1 MQLHRVSKQE
11 ILCTLFVLCVDWLSG
26 HFDECSE
33 GRVAATVRAFLE
45 NDRFS
50 LPLFACVSVCQAVT
64 LTFFGGFHFWLV
76 FNDKTTIEANQVWR
90 NLLRGSLFSRKKR
103 SYYLNWCKVMDT
115 NPWIVLLV
123 CPVYAQ
129 WFLPFHSSDF
139 TFSWDFLKVRLRRA
153 SQA

>member
-1 MQLHRVSKQE
+1 MRGLVVWTFRWVQRGQGCRYGQGLPRKRSFLSPF
-11 ILCTLFVLCVDWLSG
+11 ICLRICLSG
-26 HFDECSE
+26 D
-33 GRVAATVRAFLE
+33 AFSSPMFA
-45 NDRFS
+45 FS
-50 LPLFACVSVCQAVT
+50 FAVT